1 MLILEPK
8 IAAFKPTIQVIQ
20 ASLVARGLVSGH
32 PRGRPGWCG
41 AAVGGVGWLPTRG
54 RRTGQISEIAPAAN
68 VNLAS
73 KKIQNYWSTIGH
85 PIPKKS

>member
-1 MLILEPK
+1 MGLQNGAAKGNFHSLILEPK

-20 ASLVARGLVSGH
+20 TSLVARGMVSARGH

-54 RRTGQISEIAPAAN
+54 RRTGQISEIAPAAEITEM
-68 VNLAS
+68 S
-73 KKIQNYWSTIGH
+73 
-85 PIPKKS
+85 

>member
-1 MLILEPK
+1 MGLQKATFMLILEPK

-20 ASLVARGLVSGH
+20 ASLVARGLVSARGH

-54 RRTGQISEIAPAAN
+54 RRTAQISEIAPAAE
-68 VNLAS
+68 
-73 KKIQNYWSTIGH
+73 
-85 PIPKKS
+85 IPVMFCELKC